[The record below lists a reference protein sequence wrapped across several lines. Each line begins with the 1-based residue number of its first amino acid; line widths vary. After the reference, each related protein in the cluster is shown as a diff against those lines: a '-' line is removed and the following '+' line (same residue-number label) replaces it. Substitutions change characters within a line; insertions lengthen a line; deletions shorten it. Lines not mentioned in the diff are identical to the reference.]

1 MQSDSLNPGL
11 AVIHANRLETLR
23 DLLVAWIA
31 EHPLAPLEN
40 EVVLVQSNGMAQW
53 LKLAL
58 AADDGL
64 GICAAVEVQL
74 PARFLWQCYQTVLTA
89 ETVPERSPFDKTDI
103 GWRIFRHLPRL
114 TSDPRFAALQ
124 GFLQHDDDC
133 RKRYQLSQCLADLF
147 DQYQVYRADW
157 LQDWEHDL
165 DQLRDS
171 HGKPMPLPEPQR
183 WQSPLWR
190 AVVADVDDA
199 QRRFSRAG
207 LHQQFLQS
215 LEALNRSPAGLP
227 RRIIIFGIS
236 SLPQQ
241 TLQALEALG
250 RFSQILLCV
259 HNPCRYYWA
268 DIIEHKDLLRSQ
280 RRRHPDKLPAA
291 ISQEQLHLHANPLL
305 AAWGKQGRDYIGLL
319 NEIDDPQQYREWFQ
333 RIDLFEDCAAEI
345 ASASLLQQVQQAI
358 LDLTPLPEADQRP
371 AITSDGSVQFHL
383 AHSPQREVEI
393 LHDQLLAM
401 FEHADLEA
409 RDVIVM
415 VPDIDRYA
423 PHIRAVFGQVAFDDP
438 RYIPFGVSDQR
449 QRGQNP
455 LLIALEFL
463 LQLPDA
469 RFTVSELLDLL
480 DVPAL
485 RKRFDI
491 AASDVPTL
499 KQWIQQAG
507 VRWGL
512 HGEQRFSLGMPAGLE
527 QNTWQFG
534 LRRMLLGYAV
544 GSGEAWQGIEP
555 YDEIAGLNAVLLG
568 PLSQLLDALDI
579 NWRQLGQPA
588 PAAAWSQRLRELL
601 ERFFL
606 ADNDNDELT
615 LDGLHAA
622 LDDWDAL
629 CQRVDLD
636 EALPLTVVRDVW
648 LDAVDQP
655 SLSQRF
661 LAGRVNF
668 CTLMPMRSI
677 PFQVV
682 CLLGM
687 NDGEFPRAGMH
698 LSFDL
703 MSSVKSYRPGDRSR
717 RDDDRYLFLEALLS
731 ARRSLYISWI
741 GRSINDN
748 SPKPPSLL
756 VGQLRDYLVAG
767 WQLADGAEAGRDAGE
782 ALLAAMTTVHPLQAF
797 SADYFRPNS
806 DAKLF
811 SYAREWRAAWTPV
824 EDTETTG
831 PLPPIGIETPLT
843 LNGLAAFVRYPV
855 KAFFN
860 QRLLIWLENADVA
873 HDDDESFACD
883 SLQAYGLGAELLQ
896 AALQAGADKPESAEQ
911 AFAAAAARQ
920 LRLGVLPLAGFAG
933 PSQNGYAQPAWAAW
947 QHAQPLLQSWSIQC
961 EQPLAIELSF
971 SLSGDIVLTVEDWL
985 TELRQNADGELAQL
999 LFTPQSL
1006 HDGKQQPKYH
1016 NLLRPWLKHL
1026 AGCAMGIRLTTLQI
1040 GCDGCILLPPLSQ
1053 AIAQQQLQDIVAA
1066 WWQGMRQ
1073 PLPLACRSAFAWLN
1087 ADAEQAFTVA
1097 ERVYHGD
1104 GYMFAGEVD
1113 GDAYLSRQFPNFQQL
1128 HAEAGADFIFWLDKL
1143 YRPLWALCNQAN
1155 AAGEGA

>member
-1 MQSDSLNPGL
+1 MQSDSLSPGL
-11 AVIHANRLETLR
+11 AVIHANRLENLR

-58 AADDGL
+58 AADEGL
-64 GICAAVEVQL
+64 GICAAIEVQL
-74 PARFLWQCYQTVLTA
+74 PARFLWHCYQSVLTA
-89 ETVPERSPFDKTDI
+89 EMVPERSPFDKTDI
-103 GWRIFRHLPRL
+103 AWRIFRHLPRL
-114 TSDPRFAALQ
+114 TGDPRFAALQ
-124 GFLQHDDDC
+124 GFLQHDDDS

-157 LQDWEHDL
+157 LQDWEKGF

-171 HGKPMPLPEPQR
+171 HGKIMTLPEPQR
-183 WQSPLWR
+183 WQPALWR
-190 AVVADVDDA
+190 AVVDDVADA

-207 LHQQFLQS
+207 LHQQFLQA
-215 LEALNRSPAGLP
+215 LEALNGAPAGMP
-227 RRIIIFGIS
+227 RRLIIFGIS

-241 TLQALEALG
+241 TLQALQALG

-280 RRRHPDKLPAA
+280 HRRHPDKLPAA

-319 NEIDDPQQYREWFQ
+319 NEIDDPQHYRDWFQ
-333 RIDLFEDCAAEI
+333 RIDLFEDCAGEAD
-345 ASASLLQQVQQAI
+345 AACLLQHIQQAI
-358 LDLTPLPEADQRP
+358 LDLTPLPEAELRP
-371 AITSDGSVQFHL
+371 AIAGDASLQFHL

-401 FEHADLEA
+401 FEHSDLEA
-409 RDVIVM
+409 REVIVM

-423 PHIRAVFGQVAFDDP
+423 PHIRAVFGQVAVDDP

-485 RKRFDI
+485 RKRFGI
-491 AASDVPTL
+491 AAADVPTL

-512 HGEQRFSLGMPAGLE
+512 NGEQRQSLGMPSGLE
-527 QNTWQFG
+527 QNTWLFG

-544 GSGEAWQGIEP
+544 GSGEAWQDIEP

-568 PLSQLLDALDI
+568 PLSQLLEALESS
-579 NWRQLGQPA
+579 WRQLAQ
-588 PAAAWSQRLRELL
+588 PAAAVAWGLRLRELL
-601 ERFFL
+601 QRFFV
-606 ADNDNDELT
+606 ADTDGDELT

-629 CQRVDLD
+629 CERVDLD
-636 EALPLTVVRDVW
+636 ESLPLSVIRDVW
-648 LDAVDQP
+648 LEAIDQP
-655 SLSQRF
+655 SLTQRF

-687 NDGEFPRAGMH
+687 NDGEFPRSSMS

-731 ARRSLYISWI
+731 ARGCLYISWI

-748 SPKPPSLL
+748 TGKPPSLL
-756 VGQLRDYLVAG
+756 VGQLRDYIVGG
-767 WQLADGAEAGRDAGE
+767 WQLAGNAEQDRDGGE
-782 ALLAAMTTVHPLQAF
+782 ALLAALTTLHPLQAF
-797 SADYFRPNS
+797 SADYFRPDG
-806 DAKLF
+806 DAKVF
-811 SYAREWRAAWTPV
+811 SYAREWRAAWTPIEV
-824 EDTETTG
+824 AETAG
-831 PLPPIGIETPLT
+831 LLPPIGFDTPLT
-843 LNGLAAFVRYPV
+843 LNWLAAFVRYPV

-860 QRLLIWLENADVA
+860 QRLQIWLENADVV

-883 SLQAYGLGAELLQ
+883 SLQAYALGGELLQ
-896 AALQAGADKPESAEQ
+896 AALHVGPQLAEQ
-911 AFAAAAARQ
+911 AFAAVATRQ
-920 LRLGVLPLAGFAG
+920 QRLGVLPLAGFAG
-933 PSQNGYAQPAWAAW
+933 PSQNGYVLPAWAAW
-947 QHAQPLLQSWSIQC
+947 QHAVPMLQRWSTQC

-971 SLSGDIVLTVEDWL
+971 NLADGGTLMLEDWL
-985 TELRQNADGELAQL
+985 GELRRNDDGDWVQL
-999 LFTPQSL
+999 LFSPQSL
-1006 HDGKQQPKYH
+1006 HDSKQQPKYH
-1016 NLLRPWLKHL
+1016 NLIRPWLKHL
-1026 AGCAMGIRLTTLQI
+1026 AGCAMGVKLTTLQI
-1040 GCDGCILLPPLSQ
+1040 GSDGCIELPPLPQALAQQRLQ
-1053 AIAQQQLQDIVAA
+1053 AIVGA
-1066 WWQGMRQ
+1066 WWHGMRQ
-1073 PLPLACRSAFAWLN
+1073 PLPLACRSAFAWLS
-1087 ADAEQAFTVA
+1087 AEAEQAHAAA
-1097 ERVYHGD
+1097 ERLYHGD
-1104 GYMFAGEVD
+1104 GFMFSGEVD
-1113 GDAYLSRQFPNFQQL
+1113 DDAYLARQFPSFSQL
-1128 HAEAGADFIFWLDKL
+1128 HEQQGEDFKFWLETL
-1143 YRPLWALCNQAN
+1143 YRPLWAACNQAN
-1155 AAGEGA
+1155 ATGEAA